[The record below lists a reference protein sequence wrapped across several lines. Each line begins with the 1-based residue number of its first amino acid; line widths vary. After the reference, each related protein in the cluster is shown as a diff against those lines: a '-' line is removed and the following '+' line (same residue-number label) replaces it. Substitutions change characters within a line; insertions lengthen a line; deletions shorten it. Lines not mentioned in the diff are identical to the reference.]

1 MYDSGSYAT
10 DIAFVPQWH
19 DGLSPYGEWTVASIT
34 VAKGWI
40 TANDPALDFAFLV
53 IAPQKKSGPSLQKTT
68 GALRLGVNAGF
79 DHKIYLIGYNDAD
92 SKPIGCSSRSTE
104 FDSTQMQS
112 YCNDYRNGTSGGPW
126 ILDFNRLT
134 GTGIV
139 FGDIGGYEQG
149 GSHPYLSYSPYY
161 SSSIL
166 LLFRQ
171 VQRRS

>member
-1 MYDSGSYAT
+1 MFPTKRVKGAVLPCPRFRLSRHRA
-10 DIAFVPQWH
+10 AEEKRPVPAEDHWC
-19 DGLSPYGEWTVASIT
+19 
-34 VAKGWI
+34 
-40 TANDPALDFAFLV
+40 
-53 IAPQKKSGPSLQKTT
+53 T
-68 GALRLGVNAGF
+68 GALRLGVDAGF
-79 DHKIYLIGYNDAD
+79 GHKIYLIGYNDAD
-92 SKPIGCSSRSTE
+92 SKPIGCSTRSTE

-126 ILDFNRLT
+126 ILNFNHVT

-149 GSHPYLSYSPYY
+149 GGYPYLSYSPYY

-166 LLFRQ
+166 LLFQQ

>member
-1 MYDSGSYAT
+1 
-10 DIAFVPQWH
+10 
-19 DGLSPYGEWTVASIT
+19 
-34 VAKGWI
+34 
-40 TANDPALDFAFLV
+40 
-53 IAPQKKSGPSLQKTT
+53 
-68 GALRLGVNAGF
+68 
-79 DHKIYLIGYNDAD
+79 
-92 SKPIGCSSRSTE
+92 
-104 FDSTQMQS
+104 MQS

-126 ILDFNRLT
+126 ILDFNHVT